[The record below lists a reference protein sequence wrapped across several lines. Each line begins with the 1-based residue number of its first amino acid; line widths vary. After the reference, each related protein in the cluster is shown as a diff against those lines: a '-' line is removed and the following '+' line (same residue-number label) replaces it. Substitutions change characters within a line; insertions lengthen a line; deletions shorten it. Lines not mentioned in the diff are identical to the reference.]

1 VKPVKTER
9 WFSYFVTCSLV
20 LGSAGPVLAADLAA
34 ECKERGG
41 IIVASKP
48 FTESYLLS
56 EIVAQIVEAT
66 AETKAIRKFGLGGPQ
81 LVMDG
86 LCNGELDVDVNYT
99 GTLVLSMFPN
109 KRQLSEADLETALRE
124 RGLRATRSLG
134 FNNTYALA
142 VRTETARALGLAN
155 VSDLKGHE
163 DLRGAFTPD
172 FLNEEDGFYRLQDVY
187 GFHLQNTRP
196 MQHALAYAA
205 LASREIDVT
214 DAYTTDGSLS
224 QFELTLL
231 RDDREFFPKYLG
243 VVVVRSKI
251 AECFPKTWQTLQRLE
266 GTILDREMTLL
277 NAQVDVKK
285 RTVGDVARDFL
296 LEKHLISAT
305 NVSKTKTSSRSDSLW
320 SSTVEHL
327 ALVCSSLFLSCF
339 IGIPLGIV
347 AVQYKKT
354 GQFLIALTGLFQTIP
369 SLALLCFLIPLLGI
383 GALPTVFALFIYGLL
398 PIAQSTTT
406 GLLSLDPKLV
416 ETAKILGLSRMQR
429 LRLIELPMASR
440 SILSG
445 VKTTAV
451 INVGTATIAAMIGA
465 GGYGRFI
472 TSGLAM
478 NDVNTI
484 LLGAIPT
491 ALMAVSFH
499 VLFELSGRWVI
510 PKGLQLDPTR
520 DS

>member
-1 VKPVKTER
+1 MKTIQ
-9 WFSYFVTCSLV
+9 WFAYCVTLSLV
-20 LGSAGPVLAADLAA
+20 LSGTTPAFAAD
-34 ECKERGG
+34 CKERAG
-41 IIVASKP
+41 IVVASKP
-48 FTESYLLS
+48 FTESFLLS
-56 EIVAQIVEAT
+56 EMAAQIVEAT
-66 AETKAIRKFGLGGPQ
+66 GETKAIRKFGLGGPQ

-86 LCNGELDVDVNYT
+86 LLNKDLDVDVNYS

-109 KRQLSEADLETALRE
+109 KRQVSEGELADALRA
-124 RGLRATRSLG
+124 RGLRISRSLG

-142 VRTETARALGLAN
+142 VRTETARKFGLAN

-163 DLRGAFTPD
+163 DLKGAFTPD
-172 FLNEEDGFYRLQDVY
+172 FLNEEDGFYRLQDTY

-205 LASREIDVT
+205 LTKREIDVT
-214 DAYTTDGSLS
+214 DAYTTDGSLA

-231 RDDREFFPKYLG
+231 RDDRDFFPKYLG
-243 VVVVRSKI
+243 VVVIRSEI
-251 AECFPKTWQTLQRLE
+251 ADCFPKTWQTLERLE
-266 GTILDREMTLL
+266 GAISDQEMKRL
-277 NAQVDVKK
+277 NALVDVNR
-285 RTVGDVARDFL
+285 RTVAEVAREFL
-296 LEKHLISAT
+296 LERHIVTPAA
-305 NVSKTKTSSRSDSLW
+305 SKASSSSSHDSLW
-320 SSTVEHL
+320 SATLEHL
-327 ALVCSSLFLSCF
+327 ALVCSSLLFSCL

-354 GQFLIALTGLFQTIP
+354 GQVLIALTGLFQTIP
-369 SLALLCFLIPLLGI
+369 SLALLCFLIPFMGI

-406 GLLSLDPKLV
+406 GLLSLDPNLI
-416 ETAKILGLSRMQR
+416 ETARILGLSRMQR

-478 NDVNTI
+478 NDTGTI
-484 LLGAIPT
+484 LRGAIPT
-491 ALMAVSFH
+491 ALMAVWFH
-499 VLFELSGRWVI
+499 VMFEFSGRWVI
-510 PKGLQLDPTR
+510 PKGLRLDPTR

>member
-1 VKPVKTER
+1 MSTR
-9 WFSYFVTCSLV
+9 QWFSYFVTCSLV
-20 LGSAGPVLAADLAA
+20 LGSAGPVLAADFPTN
-34 ECKERGG
+34 CKDRSG
-41 IIVASKP
+41 IVVASKP

-56 EIVAQIVEAT
+56 EIVAQIVET
-66 AETKAIRKFGLGGPQ
+66 TGETKAIRKFGLGGPQ

-86 LCNGELDVDVNYT
+86 LVNGELDLDVNYT

-109 KRQLSEADLETALRE
+109 KRQLSDADLAAALRE
-124 RGLRATRSLG
+124 RGLRASRSLG

-142 VRTETARALGLAN
+142 VRTETARTLGLAN

-163 DLRGAFTPD
+163 DLNGAFTPD

-187 GFHLQNTRP
+187 GFHLKSTRP
-196 MQHALAYAA
+196 MQHALAYVA
-205 LASREIDVT
+205 LTNREIDLT

-224 QFELTLL
+224 QFDLTLL
-231 RDDREFFPKYLG
+231 RDDREFFPKYYG
-243 VVVVRSKI
+243 VVVMRSEV
-251 AECFPKTWQTLQRLE
+251 AECFPKTWQTLERLE
-266 GTILDREMTLL
+266 ATISDQEMTRL
-277 NAQVDVKK
+277 NAQIDVKK
-285 RTVGDVARDFL
+285 RTAGEVAREFL
-296 LEKHLISAT
+296 LERHLISPASASNAT
-305 NVSKTKTSSRSDSLW
+305 PSSPHDSLW

-327 ALVCSSLFLSCF
+327 ALVCSSLLLSCLL
-339 IGIPLGIV
+339 GIPLGIV

-369 SLALLCFLIPLLGI
+369 SLALLCFLIPFLGI
-383 GALPTVFALFIYGLL
+383 GALPTVFALFIYGLV

-445 VKTTAV
+445 IKTTAV

-484 LLGAIPT
+484 LRGAIPT

-499 VLFELSGRWVI
+499 VLFEFSARWVI
-510 PKGLQLDPTR
+510 PKGLRLDPAR